1 MSSGW
6 ERIEPRLVAT
16 ADLLTRIDEL
26 DGLHHYL
33 QHFDLD
39 HDSPYVEVDGE
50 RYLMMSS
57 YSYLGLNKDERIVT
71 AAQEAAERYGTGA
84 HGVRLL
90 AGSLPIH
97 DELESEMAELAG
109 KPEAIVF
116 SSGYVTNVGTIEAL
130 CGPDDLVLVDKVDHA
145 SIIDG
150 CRLSGATMVRFRHND
165 PGHLARRL
173 ADADAEAASRSGA
186 GGRGVRLVVVDSVYS
201 MDGDIAP
208 LPALREVCDEHGALL
223 MVDEAHALGNIG
235 RTGRGIEEHFGHTAA
250 ADITVGTLSKAI
262 PSVGG
267 FAAGPELLIQHLRY
281 NARPFVF
288 SAALPAPQAAAALAA
303 VRILRAEPER
313 VAHTQRLATRLRT
326 SLTEAG
332 FDTGHSESAV
342 IPVIVGSSERAY
354 ALASACRREGV
365 IGIPVATPAV
375 PNGHARLR
383 IAVTAVHSEADV
395 DVAAKSLVA
404 AGRACGILPA

>member
-1 MSSGW
+1 MASGW
-6 ERIEPRLVAT
+6 ERIEPRLAAT

-57 YSYLGLNKDERIVT
+57 YSYLGLNKDERIVA

-97 DELESEMAELAG
+97 DELEREVAELVG

-150 CRLSGATMVRFRHND
+150 CRLSGAAMVRFRHND

-173 ADADAEAASRSGA
+173 ADAGTGSRSDA
-186 GGRGVRLVVVDSVYS
+186 DGRGVRLVVVDSVYS

-267 FAAGPELLIQHLRY
+267 YAAGPELLIQHLRY

-313 VAHTQRLATRLRT
+313 VAHTQRLAARLRT

-395 DVAAKSLVA
+395 DVAAKSLAA